1 MSRKCARK
9 MSVLYGHDAKVKE
22 TAGLLNVV
30 FEAMETLSF
39 LEFLKWM
46 KENSIIERINS
57 FSV

>member
-1 MSRKCARK
+1 